1 MAFVERE
8 CSVQRRHQKV
18 IEETPSTAVT
28 PAVREALTAA
38 ARRVAEAVRYTNAGT
53 IEFLLDEHGQ
63 FYFLEMNTRLQVEH
77 PITELV
83 TGVDLVRWQIRLA
96 QGDRLDLDPAALLR
110 PNGHAIEC
118 RIYAEDPGRG
128 FLPSPGRITHLDAPS
143 GPGIREDRGVEAGSD
158 VSIFYDSL
166 LSKLI
171 AWGTDRPMA
180 LARMRRALNEYDLRG
195 VETTI
200 PLFRWLLDERDF
212 LDGRFDTTY
221 LDRALASRQTES
233 FHDAPAPLAEDAAIA
248 AALHRMLQDERR
260 AEAPAAGTAGGQ
272 GAWARQARV
281 DALR

>member
-1 MAFVERE
+1 MVSLANAVGYPLLVKAVAGGGGKGMRRVETAGRLLDAIRAARSEAGSAFGDPSIYFERELRGARHIEVQVLGDHEGRVMAFVARE

-18 IEETPSTAVT
+18 IGEAPSTAVT

-77 PITELV
+77 PVTELV

-143 GPGIREDRGVEAGSD
+143 GPGIREEDRKS
-158 VSIFYDSL
+158 
-166 LSKLI
+166 
-171 AWGTDRPMA
+171 TR
-180 LARMRRALNEYDLRG
+180 LN
-195 VETTI
+195 
-200 PLFRWLLDERDF
+200 
-212 LDGRFDTTY
+212 
-221 LDRALASRQTES
+221 SS
-233 FHDAPAPLAEDAAIA
+233 
-248 AALHRMLQDERR
+248 HRL
-260 AEAPAAGTAGGQ
+260 
-272 GAWARQARV
+272 
-281 DALR
+281 